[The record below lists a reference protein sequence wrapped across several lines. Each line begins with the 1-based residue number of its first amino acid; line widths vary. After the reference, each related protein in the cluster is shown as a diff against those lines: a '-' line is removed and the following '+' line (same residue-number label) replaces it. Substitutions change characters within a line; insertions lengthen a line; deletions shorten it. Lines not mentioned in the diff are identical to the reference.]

1 MVFWLC
7 TRKGSKRIQDKYRCS
22 EREIYDE
29 PEPDDS
35 SRYWAISRTDQ
46 RWGERKKE
54 RKKNCKGKTAG
65 ENNRFA
71 TFCPLAHLR
80 IMETM
85 LEHNVLVIY
94 SL

>member
-1 MVFWLC
+1 MNQNQ
-7 TRKGSKRIQDKYRCS
+7 TIHPGTG
-22 EREIYDE
+22 
-29 PEPDDS
+29 
-35 SRYWAISRTDQ
+35 RYQEQTKD
-46 RWGERKKE
+46 GGKERKKE